1 MPSKMKYLITG
12 GNGFLGKSLKET
24 SEKKDL
30 TIYSLGLSNANDIIC
45 DLRTNIP
52 TIPKDVNI
60 VIHAAGKAHTIAKT
74 KAQEEDF
81 FNINVNGTLNLLKG
95 IEKSNLKNNIRQFI
109 FISTVAVYG
118 LDYGT
123 NINEGYSLLGK
134 TPYAQSKIEAE
145 TLLKKWG
152 LENKINVIILRLPL
166 LVGNNPKGNLGRM
179 ISAIKK
185 SYYVKIDFPPVKKSM
200 VLVDDISNFIFSMK
214 KSSGIYN
221 LTDGRHPNIS
231 EIENIICNHFN
242 KKIYIKLPFFFM
254 LFVSKICDAFGVN
267 YFNSNILNKMSKS
280 LTFDDSKASQEL
292 GWSPKS
298 VIEHFLKN

>member
-1 MPSKMKYLITG
+1 MKYLITG

-95 IEKSNLKNNIRQFI
+95 IEKSNLKHNIRQFI

-200 VLVDDISNFIFSMK
+200 VLVDDISNFIFDVKTSN
-214 KSSGIYN
+214 GIFN
-221 LTDGRHPNIS
+221 LTDGRHPSVS
-231 EIENIICNHFN
+231 ELEDIICNHFN
-242 KKIYIKLPFFFM
+242 KKIYLKLPFFLIHFIA
-254 LFVSKICDAFGVN
+254 KICDVLRIHKFD
-267 YFNSNILNKMSKS
+267 SNTLKKLSMN
-280 LTFDDSKASQEL
+280 LTFDDSKARNVL
-292 GWSPKS
+292 DWSPKS
-298 VIEHFLKN
+298 VTKNFLKTNS